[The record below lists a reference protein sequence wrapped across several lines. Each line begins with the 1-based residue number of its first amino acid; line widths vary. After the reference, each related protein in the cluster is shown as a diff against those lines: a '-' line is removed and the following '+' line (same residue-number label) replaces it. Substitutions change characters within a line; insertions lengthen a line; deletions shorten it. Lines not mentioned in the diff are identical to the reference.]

1 MALSKKQS
9 KRLGSILSVIF
20 NEDCGKENLEQVIQ
34 DGFVV
39 KSDNETYR
47 LTKSGESER
56 RRLSTLAGL
65 NLQYASERNEKKD
78 IK

>member
-20 NEDCGKENLEQVIQ
+20 NEDCGKENLQEVIK
-34 DGFVV
+34 DGFVE
-39 KSDNETYR
+39 KGEDDSYT
-47 LTKSGESER
+47 LTELGQSER

-65 NLQYASERNEKKD
+65 NLQYSNERDQEKK
-78 IK
+78 